1 MRKSNFNVSYTS
13 YKILVHTI
21 QISDPKPKNHS
32 PLEGAVKGWAIYL
45 NSYLSWNVD
54 RKFFI
59 STMYVDKLFLLLS
72 VQESHY
78 VKVVQGDIFMELK
91 MSFGLPKKFNLNSFR
106 LAT

>member
-72 VQESHY
+72 VQ
-78 VKVVQGDIFMELK
+78 KVIM
-91 MSFGLPKKFNLNSFR
+91 
-106 LAT
+106 